1 MLPPDACLILL
12 SSVLTLAAYVLWVAG
27 VLPRLRTLFA
37 ALAFVALVATV
48 IIHDVETGNVA
59 AKDANTLTPPGE
71 DHEGANSS

>member
-12 SSVLTLAAYVLWVAG
+12 SSVLALVAYLFWVTG
-27 VLPRLRTLFA
+27 VLPRLRTVLA
-37 ALAFVALVATV
+37 ALALVALVATV
-48 IIHDVETGNVA
+48 IVHDVETGNVA